1 MDKKTPLLHPGERG
15 ELEGLM
21 KRFGVDARYDEMLNA
36 PAIKGVPGVEG
47 NELKDLVAYT
57 KVICRNYKLS
67 RTIVDEQLESI
78 IESNVINPVRD
89 WLTGITRTKTNNP
102 VHELVDNLPVED
114 KEWVKVAMYRWLI
127 QCCAAAD
134 MAKHEGKHPDAIPKY
149 ECVLVLGGDQGLH
162 KTSFIK
168 YLLPAE
174 LHKYIKDSVRL
185 DTKDRDS
192 MLNILRCWIPELAD
206 LDPALKK
213 KGLPELKGFLA
224 KEVDEIRLTYA
235 RKPTIIRRHVSC
247 MTSVEGEYPPKGTR
261 WDRRFLPV
269 IAKGRLDYP
278 RVYNFDYTDLW
289 AFIWDAYTHGGSNG
303 GLRQKKRLYVRKS

>member
-1 MDKKTPLLHPGERG
+1 MNKTIPLLHPGERG

-67 RTIVDEQLESI
+67 RTIVDEQLGSI

-102 VHELVDNLPVED
+102 VHELVDNLPVKN

-134 MAKHEGKHPDAIPKY
+134 MAKHEG
-149 ECVLVLGGDQGLH
+149 
-162 KTSFIK
+162 
-168 YLLPAE
+168 
-174 LHKYIKDSVRL
+174 
-185 DTKDRDS
+185 
-192 MLNILRCWIPELAD
+192 
-206 LDPALKK
+206 
-213 KGLPELKGFLA
+213 
-224 KEVDEIRLTYA
+224 
-235 RKPTIIRRHVSC
+235 
-247 MTSVEGEYPPKGTR
+247 
-261 WDRRFLPV
+261 
-269 IAKGRLDYP
+269 
-278 RVYNFDYTDLW
+278 
-289 AFIWDAYTHGGSNG
+289 
-303 GLRQKKRLYVRKS
+303 

>member
-1 MDKKTPLLHPGERG
+1 MAFPELDTVEKTQKGWTKMD
-15 ELEGLM
+15 
-21 KRFGVDARYDEMLNA
+21 
-36 PAIKGVPGVEG
+36 
-47 NELKDLVAYT
+47 
-57 KVICRNYKLS
+57 NYKTLNCKC
-67 RTIVDEQLESI
+67 TGAPCYLTKL
-78 IESNVINPVRD
+78 RD
-89 WLTGITRTKTNNP
+89 SCRRNF
-102 VHELVDNLPVED
+102 VHLR
-114 KEWVKVAMYRWLI
+114 VAMYRWLI

-134 MAKHEGKHPDAIPKY
+134 MAKHEGKHPDAMPKY
-149 ECVLVLGGDQGLH
+149 ECVLVLGGDEGLH

-213 KGLPELKGFLA
+213 KWLPELKGFLA

-235 RKPTIIRRHVSC
+235 RKPTVIRRHVSC
-247 MTSVEGEYPPKGTR
+247 MTSVDGEYPPKGTR
-261 WDRRFLPV
+261 WDRRFLPI

-278 RVYNFDYTDLW
+278 RVSNFDYTDLW
-289 AFIWDAYTHGGSNG
+289 AFIWHAYTHGGGGNG
-303 GLRQKKRLYVRKS
+303 GLCPKKRLYVRKY